1 MSLPASIRARNRE
14 LLDAQQRF
22 QDFGFPD
29 KNEQLYKLN
38 ASVDDMTMQKNNSQ
52 EDLTR
57 SSLAGS
63 QS

>member
-22 QDFGFPD
+22 QESGFPD

-38 ASVDDMTMQKNNSQ
+38 ASVDQMSMQKNNSQ

-57 SSLAGS
+57 SSLAWS